1 MARPWRLPRTT
12 ARWSGISV
20 SLSISPVFIKAG
32 SSSLRLVWA
41 DLGRRSGEVV
51 FVSCRGEAGASGET
65 GAWASVAQ
73 VDMGLVV
80 TIDQGANAGLVFRW
94 RRLSSFLNPGSRS
107 RRRRRTLT
115 GALPSPVTR
124 MWTGVSRGCGEL

>member
-1 MARPWRLPRTT
+1 MC
-12 ARWSGISV
+12 IH
-20 SLSISPVFIKAG
+20 IYKIYIQEG
-32 SSSLRLVWA
+32 SSSLRLVWSE
-41 DLGRRSGEVV
+41 LGRRPGEVV

-73 VDMGLVV
+73 VDMRLVV

-107 RRRRRTLT
+107 RRRRRRRRRMLT
-115 GALPSPVTR
+115 GA
-124 MWTGVSRGCGEL
+124 